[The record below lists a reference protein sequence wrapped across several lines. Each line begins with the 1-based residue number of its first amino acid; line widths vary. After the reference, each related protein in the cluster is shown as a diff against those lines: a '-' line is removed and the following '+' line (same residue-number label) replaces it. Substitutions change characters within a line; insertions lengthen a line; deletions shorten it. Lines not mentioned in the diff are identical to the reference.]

1 MSVADLAMDQEV
13 WAMMVLVKCGA
24 LTECDRHE
32 GVYIDEGIDSS
43 EIYKYAALE
52 FRKSNDAHLFESF
65 RDMTDTVKMKYEE
78 HGGND
83 ICPLCFKHI
92 ED

>member
-1 MSVADLAMDQEV
+1 MSIADLAMDQES
-13 WAMMVLVKCGA
+13 WAMMVLVRCGA

-32 GVYIDEGIDSS
+32 GVYVDEGIEQS
-43 EIYKYAALE
+43 EIYKYAAIE
-52 FRKSNDAHLFESF
+52 YKKSNDLHPFESF

-83 ICPLCFKHI
+83 ICSLCFKHI
-92 ED
+92 DD